1 MRGERGMTI
10 LLIVVFLTL
19 FISANCSLFEAVLY
33 STRRGTLEVAATRD
47 NESKAAKK
55 FIAMKKSIAEP
66 LSSVL
71 ILNTVANT
79 AGAVLAGYYANEALG
94 HGAMPLF
101 SVLMTLA
108 ILFIGEITPKTLGA
122 VYWRNLWQHVVWPV
136 SSLTFLMYPMI
147 VIIKFFTSILT
158 RRHTTPTV
166 TEEEILALVR
176 MGAHEGQITDGESAL
191 VHNIINLENRAI
203 REIMTPRTVIFSLEA
218 GMTVEEASRALDQKG
233 FSRVPIY
240 EGDQENIIGYIM
252 IHDLFS
258 VKTLSNP
265 KATIKTIAKP
275 ISFVPGTWDA
285 LALLTSFLKK
295 RRHIAVVVDE
305 YGGVDGLVTL
315 EDLIETLLGDEI
327 VDETDKVVNLQERAR
342 ELKHQRHSK

>member
-1 MRGERGMTI
+1 MTI
-10 LLIVVFLTL
+10 LVIVVFLTI

-33 STRRGTLEVAATRD
+33 STRRGTLEVAVGRD
-47 NESKAAKK
+47 HESKAAKR

-94 HGAMPLF
+94 HGVMPLF
-101 SVLMTLA
+101 SVLMTLG
-108 ILFIGEITPKTLGA
+108 ILFVGEIGPKTLGA
-122 VYWRNLWQHVVWPV
+122 VYWRNLWQVVVWPV
-136 SSLTFLMYPMI
+136 HWLTILMYPL
-147 VIIKFFTSILT
+147 VAIIRSFTNILT
-158 RRHTTPTV
+158 KGNKTPSI
-166 TEEEILALVR
+166 TEAEILAAVR
-176 MGAHEGQITDGESAL
+176 MGAHEGEISAGESAL

-203 REIMTPRTVIFSLEA
+203 REIMTPRTVIFSLGA
-218 GMTVEEASRALDQKG
+218 GTTVEEASKALDQKG
-233 FSRVPIY
+233 FSRVPVY

-265 KATIKTIAKP
+265 KASIKTIAKP

-285 LALLTSFLKK
+285 LALLSSFLKQ

-327 VDETDKVVNLQERAR
+327 VDETDRVVDLQVRAR
-342 ELKHQRHSK
+342 ELKHQRPND

>member
-1 MRGERGMTI
+1 MTI
-10 LLIVVFLTL
+10 LVIVVFLTI

-33 STRRGTLEVAATRD
+33 STRRGTLEVAVGRD
-47 NESKAAKK
+47 HESKAAKK

-79 AGAVLAGYYANEALG
+79 AGAVLAGYYANDALG
-94 HGAMPLF
+94 PAAIPLF
-101 SVLMTLA
+101 SVFMTLG
-108 ILFIGEITPKTLGA
+108 ILFVGEIGPKTLGA
-122 VYWRNLWQHVVWPV
+122 VYWRNLWQVVVWPV
-136 SSLTFLMYPMI
+136 HWLTISMYPLVAMI
-147 VIIKFFTSILT
+147 RSFTNFLTKGNKTPSI
-158 RRHTTPTV
+158 
-166 TEEEILALVR
+166 TEAEILAAVR
-176 MGAHEGQITDGESAL
+176 MGAHEGEISAGESAL

-218 GMTVEEASRALDQKG
+218 GTTVEDASRALDQKG

-275 ISFVPGTWDA
+275 ISFVPGTWDS
-285 LALLTSFLKK
+285 LALLSSFLKK

-327 VDETDKVVNLQERAR
+327 VDETDKVVDLQARAR
-342 ELKHQRHSK
+342 EMQHQRPNE

>member
-1 MRGERGMTI
+1 
-10 LLIVVFLTL
+10 
-19 FISANCSLFEAVLY
+19 
-33 STRRGTLEVAATRD
+33 
-47 NESKAAKK
+47 
-55 FIAMKKSIAEP
+55 
-66 LSSVL
+66 
-71 ILNTVANT
+71 
-79 AGAVLAGYYANEALG
+79 
-94 HGAMPLF
+94 
-101 SVLMTLA
+101 
-108 ILFIGEITPKTLGA
+108 
-122 VYWRNLWQHVVWPV
+122 
-136 SSLTFLMYPMI
+136 MYPLVAMI
-147 VIIKFFTSILT
+147 RSFTNILDKGSQD
-158 RRHTTPTV
+158 PQV
-166 TEEEILALVR
+166 TEEEILAAVR
-176 MGAHEGQITDGESAL
+176 IGAHEGEISAGESAM

-218 GMTVEEASRALDQKG
+218 GTSVEEASRALDQKG

-240 EGDQENIIGYIM
+240 EGDSENIIGYIM

-327 VDETDKVVNLQERAR
+327 VDETDKVVDLQERAR
-342 ELKHQRHSK
+342 ELKHQRLND

>member
-1 MRGERGMTI
+1 MTI
-10 LLIVVFLTL
+10 LVIVVFLTI

-33 STRRGTLEVAATRD
+33 STRRGTLEVAVTRD
-47 NESKAAKK
+47 NESKAAKR

-94 HGAMPLF
+94 RGVMPLF
-101 SVLMTLA
+101 SVFMTLG
-108 ILFIGEITPKTLGA
+108 ILFVGEIGPKTLGA
-122 VYWRNLWQHVVWPV
+122 VYWRNLWQVVVWPV
-136 SSLTFLMYPMI
+136 HWLTILMYPL
-147 VIIKFFTSILT
+147 VAIIRSFTNILT
-158 RRHTTPTV
+158 KGNKTPSI
-166 TEEEILALVR
+166 TEAEILAAVR
-176 MGAHEGQITDGESAL
+176 MGAHEGEISAGESAL

-218 GMTVEEASRALDQKG
+218 GTTVEEASKALDQKG

-285 LALLTSFLKK
+285 LALLSSFLKK

-327 VDETDKVVNLQERAR
+327 VDETDKVVDLQARAR
-342 ELKHQRHSK
+342 EMQHQRPND

>member
-1 MRGERGMTI
+1 MTI
-10 LLIVVFLTL
+10 LVIVVFLTI

-79 AGAVLAGYYANEALG
+79 VGAVLAGYYANEALG
-94 HGAMPLF
+94 HGVMPFF
-101 SVLMTLA
+101 SVLMTLG
-108 ILFIGEITPKTLGA
+108 ILFVGEIAPKTLGV
-122 VYWRNLWQHVVWPV
+122 VYWRNLWQAVVWPV
-136 SSLTFLMYPMI
+136 HWLTILMYPLVVMI
-147 VIIKFFTSILT
+147 RSFTNILT
-158 RRHTTPTV
+158 KGNKTPTV
-166 TEEEILALVR
+166 TEEEILAVVR
-176 MGAHEGQITDGESAL
+176 MGAHEGEISAGESAL

-218 GMTVEEASRALDQKG
+218 GTTVEEASRAWDQKG

-240 EGDQENIIGYIM
+240 EGDQENIVGYIM

-258 VKTLSNP
+258 VRTLSNP

-327 VDETDKVVNLQERAR
+327 VDETDKVVDLQERAR
-342 ELKHQRHSK
+342 ELKHQRPND